1 MYEQKEQN
9 ILGMGPEPAPAPF
22 MPVQPTEFPAAESKP
37 VHPPVHPMEM
47 ESAAA
52 SFMPA
57 QPAEFPAAESAPARP
72 AAPADA
78 PAGSFYPYYA
88 AYPNAPSSYSPYPY
102 HPYEPQHPYAFG
114 PAPESWRPE
123 APPAHAG
130 HDVWGPEVPAF
141 CPPPAAHT
149 APDGAPQD
157 SKAKHGK
164 ARPRARLFP
173 IVALCLIFTLIG
185 GAVGGTLGV
194 SLLPRLQ
201 PPAAVT
207 DTPTPAEAVIADG
220 TAGAGSAGDDSALL
234 PVASQPGASLTM
246 RQIYEKCN
254 PSVVAIATE
263 TTVRNVFGQTVTQP
277 AAGSGFIVSADG
289 RIVTNNHVIESASS
303 VSVTLHNGKSYK
315 ATVVGRD
322 AETDLAALKIDA
334 TGLTPLVWGDSK
346 SLKVGDPAIAIGNPL
361 GELANTMTS
370 GIISA
375 LDRAIN
381 IDGTPRNMLQTDA
394 SISPGNSGGP
404 LINEHGQTVG
414 IITAKSTG
422 SGVEGLGFAIPA
434 ADARPIIDDLFKNG
448 RVTGR
453 PQLGITVQRIEGS
466 VAQSYRVEPGMY
478 VISVEAGSCADKA
491 GLRAGDRILEF
502 GGVAVSTPDELNAQK
517 NKYKAGATVKIKISR
532 NGETLTPD
540 VVLDEKAELPNLAAE
555 AQPRT
560 PGGFFWPENSD
571 GL

>member
-1 MYEQKEQN
+1 MTVYEQKN
-9 ILGMGPEPAPAPF
+9 PDLLGTSPEVTP
-22 MPVQPTEFPAAESKP
+22 
-37 VHPPVHPMEM
+37 
-47 ESAAA
+47 A

-57 QPAEFPAAESAPARP
+57 QPIASASVEAAPAEPAPMDAPPADTAPAETTPVFTPTQSAPA
-72 AAPADA
+72 ADA
-78 PAGSFYPYYA
+78 PVGPYYPAYPAYPAPTPSYPSYAYPYEYA
-88 AYPNAPSSYSPYPY
+88 
-102 HPYEPQHPYAFG
+102 PYAFG
-114 PAPESWRPE
+114 PAPESWRAE
-123 APPAHAG
+123 APPAYAG
-130 HDVWGPEVPAF
+130 HDVWGSAETVSQAPAF
-141 CPPPAAHT
+141 YPPPAVHT
-149 APDGAPQD
+149 AQDSAPKD

-164 ARPRARLFP
+164 PKSKTRLFP

-185 GAVGGTLGV
+185 GAVGGALGV

-201 PPAAVT
+201 PF
-207 DTPTPAEAVIADG
+207 EASMNNTG
-220 TAGAGSAGDDSALL
+220 TAPVAAAGNALDTGGTRNDSALL
-234 PVASQPGASLTM
+234 PVASSGASLTT

-289 RIVTNNHVIESASS
+289 RIVTNNHVIENASS
-303 VSVTLHNGKSYK
+303 VSVTLHDGKSYK
-315 ATVVGRD
+315 ATVMGRD
-322 AETDLAALKIDA
+322 SETDLAALKIDA
-334 TGLTPLVWGDSK
+334 TGLIPLVWGDSK
-346 SLKVGDPAIAIGNPL
+346 ALRVGDPAIAIGNPL

-394 SISPGNSGGP
+394 AISPGNSGGP
-404 LINEHGQTVG
+404 LINEYGQVVG

-434 ADARPIIDDLFKNG
+434 ADAQPILDELFKNG

-453 PQLGITVQRIEGS
+453 PQLGISVQRLADS
-466 VAQSYRVEPGMY
+466 LAQSYRVNPGLYIM
-478 VISVEAGSCADKA
+478 SVEAGSCSDKA
-491 GLRAGDRILEF
+491 GLRAGDQILEL

-532 NGETLTPD
+532 NGETLTLD
-540 VVLDEKAELPNLAAE
+540 VVFDEKTEIPNIATE
-555 AQPRT
+555 TQPRL
-560 PGGFFWPENSD
+560 PSGFFWPEDSG

>member
-1 MYEQKEQN
+1 MMPVYEQKDPT
-9 ILGMGPEPAPAPF
+9 ILGMSPEAAPPPPVPAQPVLSAPAETAPAEPAPAET
-22 MPVQPTEFPAAESKP
+22 PVFT
-37 VHPPVHPMEM
+37 
-47 ESAAA
+47 SAQ
-52 SFMPA
+52 F
-57 QPAEFPAAESAPARP
+57 APA
-72 AAPADA
+72 ADA
-78 PAGSFYPYYA
+78 PAGPFYPAYA
-88 AYPNAPSSYSPYPY
+88 AYPTSAAYPASAPSYPPYPY
-102 HPYEPQHPYAFG
+102 SYDPYPYEYPPYAFG
-114 PAPESWRPE
+114 PAPETWRAE
-123 APPAHAG
+123 APP
-130 HDVWGPEVPAF
+130 VV
-141 CPPPAAHT
+141 HT
-149 APDGAPQD
+149 TQGGT
-157 SKAKHGK
+157 SKEPKTKRGK
-164 ARPRARLFP
+164 TKPKARLFP
-173 IVALCLIFTLIG
+173 IVALCLLFTLVG

-201 PPAAVT
+201 PSPPA
-207 DTPTPAEAVIADG
+207 DTTAAPLVAAADTGG
-220 TAGAGSAGDDSALL
+220 TGGDSALL
-234 PVASQPGASLTM
+234 PIVTQSGASLTT
-246 RQIYEKCN
+246 RQIYENCN

-322 AETDLAALKIDA
+322 SETDLAALKIDA

-346 SLKVGDPAIAIGNPL
+346 TLKVGDPAIAIGNPL

-404 LINEHGQTVG
+404 LINQYGQVVG

-434 ADARPIIDDLFKNG
+434 VDAQPILDDLFKNG

-453 PQLGITVQRIEGS
+453 PQFGITVQRIEGS
-466 VAQSYRVEPGMY
+466 LAQSYRVEAGLY
-478 VISVEAGSCADKA
+478 IISVEAGSCADKA
-491 GLRAGDRILEF
+491 GLRAGDQILEL

-517 NKYKAGATVKIKISR
+517 NKYKAGATVTIKISR
-532 NGETLTPD
+532 DGGTLTRE
-540 VVLDEKAELPNLAAE
+540 VVFDEKTELPNITTE
-555 AQPRT
+555 TQPRI
-560 PGGFFWPENSD
+560 PGGFFWPEDSD